1 MVDLIREQRA
11 RVVWVFLG
19 VAALA
24 VVFGAFLF
32 ALTSCQELRPV
43 EPGPMQPATC
53 EAACATLARLDCPE
67 AKPNR
72 AGLSCP
78 EVCERASLLRD
89 MHLGCVANASD
100 QDSLRECQSVRCLW

>member
-1 MVDLIREQRA
+1 MTDIIREQRA
-11 RVVWVFLG
+11 RAWVVVLG

-24 VVFGAFLF
+24 CVFGAFLF
-32 ALTSCQELRPV
+32 ALSSCHDLRPV

-53 EAACATLARLDCPE
+53 EAACARLAKLDCPE
-67 AKPNR
+67 AQPNR
-72 AGLSCP
+72 AQMSCT

-89 MHLGCVANASD
+89 MHLGCVANAAD

>member
-1 MVDLIREQRA
+1 MTDLIKEQRA
-11 RVVWVFLG
+11 RAWIVVLG

-24 VVFGAFLF
+24 FAFGVFLL
-32 ALTSCQELRPV
+32 ALASCREPV

-53 EAACATLARLDCPE
+53 EAACASLARLDCPE
-67 AKPNR
+67 AKANR
-72 AGLSCP
+72 AGLPCT